1 MVARKERRAKA
12 AEAVGK
18 RPTWITWTP
27 VVLFFGRERGAL
39 PWAPNPQDIRDT
51 ESGTGGSLP
60 HYRQVVWN
68 FVGCNP
74 YGARELRLDGK
85 FYSVG
90 HGDPGFARD
99 GESNNCLIDSLRQCL
114 NLLVDRKRVRADLI
128 ALFGNANG
136 RAKVTLNSF
145 LDLDSHWQTIVVS
158 LFRHTLCNPIAN
170 VQLDNFCVIGLFTDD
185 PDHGVV
191 LGDRSKRRLVVLNT
205 SDAHFDPCLLKH

>member
-1 MVARKERRAKA
+1 
-12 AEAVGK
+12 
-18 RPTWITWTP
+18 
-27 VVLFFGRERGAL
+27 
-39 PWAPNPQDIRDT
+39 
-51 ESGTGGSLP
+51 
-60 HYRQVVWN
+60 VVWN
-68 FVGCNP
+68 FVGCHP
-74 YGARELRLDGK
+74 FGARELRLDGK

-90 HGDPGFARD
+90 YGNPGSEKD

-191 LGDRSKRRLVVLNT
+191 LGDPSKRRLVVLNT
-205 SDAHFDPCLLKH
+205 SDTHFDPCLLKH

>member
-1 MVARKERRAKA
+1 
-12 AEAVGK
+12 VG
-18 RPTWITWTP
+18 
-27 VVLFFGRERGAL
+27 
-39 PWAPNPQDIRDT
+39 RD
-51 ESGTGGSLP
+51 
-60 HYRQVVWN
+60 R
-68 FVGCNP
+68 
-74 YGARELRLDGK
+74 YGDRELRLDGK

-90 HGDPGFARD
+90 HGNPGSERD
-99 GESNNCLIDSLRQCL
+99 GEYNNCLIDSLRQCL

-158 LFRHTLCNPIAN
+158 LFRHTLCNPNAN

-205 SDAHFDPCLLKH
+205 SDTHFDPCLLKH